1 MLIHKQRSLM
11 EIQDIATA
19 REECRVCISKW
30 QAEVESLKAL
40 IDAAPTYSAAAL
52 TQSINAR
59 VAFSVE
65 ASLPLSRSLT
75 AP

>member
-40 IDAAPTYSAAAL
+40 IDAAPL
-52 TQSINAR
+52 RQRIR
-59 VAFSVE
+59 
-65 ASLPLSRSLT
+65 PQH
-75 AP
+75 